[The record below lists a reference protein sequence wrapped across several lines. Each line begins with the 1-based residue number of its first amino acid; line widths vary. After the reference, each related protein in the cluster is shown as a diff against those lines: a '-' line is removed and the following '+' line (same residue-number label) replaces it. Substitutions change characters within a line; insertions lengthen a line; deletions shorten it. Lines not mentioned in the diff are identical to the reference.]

1 MNKGLIVAS
10 YLENVEEKNFMDLLE
25 EDDFKVD
32 LVRFFS
38 GGRYNMSKEE
48 MKEQGFEKLAQ
59 KFAEHMRF
67 QSAHDATALKD
78 LNYVRDKGANILGKQ
93 SFGNLIQAWD
103 NVESVGKTESAGFR
117 DTATA
122 DYAEAIIK
130 SPSTFLGMGS
140 FGLSKAAAKA
150 ATKGTQ
156 ILVRKQL
163 KDYFTKNVMIK
174 GAVTGAVTEGAIGA
188 ATAGAAGETRED
200 LSDMGAYTEGYDY
213 TTADLAKDATLSAT
227 LGAAGGSLG
236 ALLTKKKAINV
247 EELISKQQK
256 ANAENIKKANS
267 KSKETLEQASPE
279 RSEFAV
285 NRTLNM
291 EATLAA
297 RKGDKAKGVLKDP
310 LDPERVKEGEV
321 LKKSL
326 LDTSVEASLSSGLS
340 LTTLRSITAATVE
353 LADTINLK
361 PNERITSKVSSL
373 IGSGDVDV
381 AKVIPDLMEKY
392 DLTKEQFSLI
402 YLADLSE
409 AGKKLAEASKIAK
422 FTGKTPEES
431 AAGTLNASLNTL
443 SSRGLSTIDDVKA
456 AEITANVVKN
466 SAVTSGIGKPIK
478 YVYYTAQEID
488 QMRIA
493 FMTSQ
498 PATTARNVTSTALLA
513 GVEMLDEFYR
523 GMYKTV
529 TFQEGGG
536 LGNTVRNMTATLR
549 GMSID
554 SATSQVAREMLEL
567 EMPDSYARVF
577 HETMRSEMSGQSQSS
592 FAKAGRFV
600 NILNTATDTVFKEAA
615 FFGSLDRQLRTLN
628 DKDLGTNVRDFI
640 LNQGKLDKLDKSIV
654 DKALDDANRFTMQRT
669 YMGDT
674 SVFGAGARMA
684 SDVNRKLPFVMS
696 GVFGVPF
703 PRYVANHIEM
713 IADYT
718 PLLGE
723 ITHKLEK
730 VGSGKGKIKYVTG
743 DPYKSLEDRRVR
755 QATGASLIALGY
767 VLAQSKKGEIDYKS
781 LENEIKGDEDISS
794 SLGFIVAPIFIGDQ
808 WYRYNNNLGLAD
820 QGDLGM
826 LGEVGS
832 VLGGLN
838 DMGADISGLEELY
851 KSWGEGGVT
860 EELEKIAGNI
870 VSTFTYPAPIQ
881 LAKDIKGQTTYES
894 AGAPFTRDL
903 AKGTDVSSFESP
915 KGVFLSRATRFLPD
929 YAKLID
935 GTKLQYSQE
944 GSAEGYD
951 VPYYGIFNPNAIGK
965 MNPLKKTFTGL
976 TSSPPQTEIEKEINR
991 LGLKEY
997 QLYGSSRVD
1006 NPVIDYFVRARLS
1019 QNLHLKFKNFKSEP
1033 VPTRALPTQKVYD
1046 ELTDIDEK
1054 RKYFKAFIDG
1064 EIKREVNLA
1073 TDMLS
1078 NMLAKNPVKAAGY
1091 LRNVYYL
1098 KRAEYKAE
1106 AFNEAASTHTNGE
1119 YKTSQD
1125 YIADADSVANELER
1139 RQILMVRVQAMNP
1152 KGVN

>member
-1 MNKGLIVAS
+1 MTS
-10 YLENVEEKNFMDLLE
+10 YLENIEEKNFMDLVK

-38 GGRYNMSKEE
+38 GGRYNMSKRE

-103 NVESVGKTESAGFR
+103 NVESVGKTKTAGWR

-213 TTADLAKDATLSAT
+213 TTADLAKDTTLSAT

-247 EELISKQQK
+247 EELIGKQQK
-256 ANAENIKKANS
+256 TNAANAKKANA
-267 KSKETLEQASPE
+267 KSKETLENASAE
-279 RSEFAV
+279 RSNFAV
-285 NRTLNM
+285 NRTLDM

-297 RKGDKAKGVLKDP
+297 RRGDRSKGVLKDA
-310 LDPERVKEGEV
+310 LDPDKVKQGEA
-321 LKKSL
+321 LKQSL
-326 LDTSVEASLSSGLS
+326 LDTSVEASLSSGLD
-340 LTTLRSITAATVE
+340 LTTLRSITAATIE

-361 PNERITSKVSSL
+361 PNERITSKISSL
-373 IGSGDVDV
+373 IDGGDIDV
-381 AKVIPDLMEKY
+381 TKVVPDLMEKY

-409 AGKKLAEASKIAK
+409 AGKKLAEASKVSRAV
-422 FTGKTPEES
+422 GKTPEVAES
-431 AAGTLNASLNTL
+431 EVLGASLNKL
-443 SSRGLSTIDDVKA
+443 SSRGLSTIDDLKA

-466 SAVTSGIGKPIK
+466 SAFSSATGKAIK
-478 YVYYTAQEID
+478 GAYYTLQEMD

-513 GVEMLDEFYR
+513 AVEMSDEFYR
-523 GMYKTV
+523 GMYRTI
-529 TFQEGGG
+529 TRQEGAG

-549 GMSID
+549 GMSMD
-554 SATSQVAREMLEL
+554 SATAQVAREMLEL
-567 EMPDSYARVF
+567 EMPDSYARTF
-577 HETMRSEMSGQSQSS
+577 HETMRSEMSGQSQSA

-628 DKDLGTNVRDFI
+628 NKELGTNVKDFI
-640 LNQGKLDKLDKSIV
+640 INKGKLDKLDKNIV

-669 YMGDT
+669 YMGDE
-674 SVFGAGARMA
+674 SIFGAGARMA
-684 SDVNRKLPFVMS
+684 SDVNKKLPFLMS

-723 ITHKLEK
+723 IINKLEK
-730 VGSGKGKIKYVTG
+730 PNIGKGKIKHITG

-755 QATGASLIALGY
+755 QVTGGILILLGY

-781 LENEIKGDEDISS
+781 L
-794 SLGFIVAPIFIGDQ
+794 V
-808 WYRYNNNLGLAD
+808 Y
-820 QGDLGM
+820 
-826 LGEVGS
+826 
-832 VLGGLN
+832 
-838 DMGADISGLEELY
+838 
-851 KSWGEGGVT
+851 
-860 EELEKIAGNI
+860 
-870 VSTFTYPAPIQ
+870 
-881 LAKDIKGQTTYES
+881 
-894 AGAPFTRDL
+894 GAP
-903 AKGTDVSSFESP
+903 
-915 KGVFLSRATRFLPD
+915 
-929 YAKLID
+929 
-935 GTKLQYSQE
+935 
-944 GSAEGYD
+944 
-951 VPYYGIFNPNAIGK
+951 
-965 MNPLKKTFTGL
+965 
-976 TSSPPQTEIEKEINR
+976 
-991 LGLKEY
+991 
-997 QLYGSSRVD
+997 
-1006 NPVIDYFVRARLS
+1006 
-1019 QNLHLKFKNFKSEP
+1019 
-1033 VPTRALPTQKVYD
+1033 
-1046 ELTDIDEK
+1046 
-1054 RKYFKAFIDG
+1054 
-1064 EIKREVNLA
+1064 
-1073 TDMLS
+1073 
-1078 NMLAKNPVKAAGY
+1078 
-1091 LRNVYYL
+1091 
-1098 KRAEYKAE
+1098 
-1106 AFNEAASTHTNGE
+1106 
-1119 YKTSQD
+1119 
-1125 YIADADSVANELER
+1125 ADS
-1139 RQILMVRVQAMNP
+1139 
-1152 KGVN
+1152 

>member
-1 MNKGLIVAS
+1 VTS
-10 YLENVEEKNFMDLLE
+10 YLENIEEKNFMDLVK

-103 NVESVGKTESAGFR
+103 NVESVGKTETAGWR

-256 ANAENIKKANS
+256 TNAANAKKANA
-267 KSKETLEQASPE
+267 KSKETLENASAE
-279 RSEFAV
+279 RSDFAV
-285 NRTLNM
+285 NRTLDM

-297 RKGDKAKGVLKDP
+297 RKGDRSKGVLKDA
-310 LDPERVKEGEV
+310 LDPDKVKQGEA
-321 LKKSL
+321 LKRSL
-326 LDTSVEASLSSGLS
+326 LDTSVEASLSSGLD
-340 LTTLRSITAATVE
+340 LTTLRSITAATIE

-361 PNERITSKVSSL
+361 PNERITSKISSL
-373 IGSGDVDV
+373 IDGGDIDV
-381 AKVIPDLMEKY
+381 TKVIPDLMEKY

-409 AGKKLAEASKIAK
+409 AGKKLAEASQIAK
-422 FTGKTPEES
+422 LAGRATDQRIPEDS
-431 AAGTLNASLNTL
+431 ALKSLNANLSEL
-443 SSRGLSTIDDVKA
+443 SSRGLSSIDDLKA
-456 AEITANVVKN
+456 AEITANIVKN
-466 SAVTSGIGKPIK
+466 SAFSSATGKAIK
-478 YVYYTAQEID
+478 GTYYTLQEMD

-513 GVEMLDEFYR
+513 AVEMSDEFYR
-523 GMYKTV
+523 GMYRTI
-529 TFQEGGG
+529 TRQEGSG

-549 GMSID
+549 GMSMD
-554 SATSQVAREMLEL
+554 SATAQVAREMLEL
-567 EMPDSYARVF
+567 EMPDSYARTF
-577 HETMRSEMSGQSQSS
+577 HETMRSEMSGQSQSA

-600 NILNTATDTVFKEAA
+600 NILNTATDTAFKEAA

-628 DKDLGTNVRDFI
+628 NKELGTNVKDFI
-640 LNQGKLDKLDKSIV
+640 INKGKLDKLDKSIV

-669 YMGDT
+669 YMGDE
-674 SVFGAGARMA
+674 SIFGAGARMA
-684 SDVNRKLPFVMS
+684 SNVNKKVPFLMS
-696 GVFGVPF
+696 GVLGVPF

-713 IADYT
+713 IVDYT
-718 PLLGE
+718 PILGE
-723 ITHKLEK
+723 IINKLEK
-730 VGSGKGKIKYVTG
+730 PNIGKGKIKHITG

-755 QATGASLIALGY
+755 QVTGGSLILLGY
-767 VLAQSKKGEIDYKS
+767 VLAKSKKGEVDYKS

-794 SLGFIVAPIFIGDQ
+794 SLGFIIAPIFIGDQ
-808 WYRYNNNLGLAD
+808 WYRYHNNLGRMN
-820 QGDLGM
+820 QGDFGM

-832 VLGGLN
+832 VMGGLN
-838 DMGADISGLEELY
+838 DMGADISGLRELY
-851 KSWGEGGVT
+851 KSWGEDGVT

-870 VSTFTYPAPIQ
+870 VSTFTYPIPFQ

-894 AGAPFTRDL
+894 AGAPYTRDL
-903 AKGTDVSSFESP
+903 AKGTDVSSFETP
-915 KGVFLSRATRFLPD
+915 QGTFTSRATRFLPD
-929 YAKLID
+929 YAAMLD

-944 GSAEGYD
+944 GSAKGYD

-976 TSSPPQTEIEKEINR
+976 SSSPPKTEIEKEINK

-997 QLYGSSRVD
+997 QLYKSSRVD

-1019 QNLHLKFKNFKSEP
+1019 QNLHLKFENFRSKQ
-1033 VPTRALPTQKVYD
+1033 VPTRAKPTQKVYD
-1046 ELTDIDEK
+1046 EITDIDEK
-1054 RKYFKAFIDG
+1054 REYFKAFVDN

-1098 KRAEYKAE
+1098 KRAQYGAE
-1106 AFNEAASTHTNGE
+1106 KFNKAASAHTNGK
-1119 YKTSQD
+1119 YSTSQD
-1125 YIADADSVANELER
+1125 YIADAESVANELER
-1139 RQILMVRVQAMNP
+1139 RQILMVRTEAMNP
-1152 KGVN
+1152 KGIN

>member
-1 MNKGLIVAS
+1 MTS
-10 YLENVEEKNFMDLLE
+10 YLENIEEKNFMDLVK

-38 GGRYNMSKEE
+38 GGRYNMSKAE

-103 NVESVGKTESAGFR
+103 NVESVGKTETAGWR

-174 GAVTGAVTEGAIGA
+174 GAATGAVTEGAIGA
-188 ATAGAAGETRED
+188 ATAGAAGEARED

-213 TTADLAKDATLSAT
+213 TTSDLAKDAAISAT

-247 EELISKQQK
+247 EELISQQQKTNAANAKK
-256 ANAENIKKANS
+256 ANA
-267 KSKETLEQASPE
+267 KSKETLENASAE
-279 RSEFAV
+279 RSDFAV
-285 NRTLNM
+285 NRTLDM

-297 RKGDKAKGVLKDP
+297 RKGDRTKGVLKDA
-310 LDPERVKEGEV
+310 LDPDKVKQGEA
-321 LKKSL
+321 LKRSL
-326 LDTSVEASLSSGLS
+326 LDTSVESSLSSGLD
-340 LTTLRSITAATVE
+340 LTTLRSITAATIE
-353 LADTINLK
+353 LAETIDLK
-361 PNERITSKVSSL
+361 PNERITSKISSL
-373 IGSGDVDV
+373 IDGGDIDV
-381 AKVIPDLMEKY
+381 TKIVPELMEKY
-392 DLTKEQFSLI
+392 DLTNEQFSLI

-409 AGKKLAEASKIAK
+409 AGKKLAEASKVSRAV
-422 FTGKTPEES
+422 GKTPEV
-431 AAGTLNASLNTL
+431 AASDTLNASLNTL
-443 SSRGLSTIDDVKA
+443 SSRGLSTIDDLKA
-456 AEITANVVKN
+456 AEITANVIKN
-466 SAVTSGIGKPIK
+466 SAVTSGISKPVK
-478 YVYYTAQEID
+478 YAYNTLQETD

-498 PATTARNVTSTALLA
+498 PATTSRNVTSTALLA
-513 GVEMLDEFYR
+513 TVEILDEFYR

-529 TFQEGGG
+529 RRQEGGG

-549 GMSID
+549 GMSMD
-554 SATSQVAREMLEL
+554 SGTAQVAREMLEI
-567 EMPDSYARVF
+567 EMPDSYARTF
-577 HETMRSEMSGQSQSS
+577 HETMRSEMSGQSQSA

-628 DKDLGTNVRDFI
+628 NKELGTNVKDFI
-640 LNQGKLDKLDKSIV
+640 INKGKLDKLDKSIV

-669 YMGDT
+669 YMGDE
-674 SVFGAGARMA
+674 SIFGAGARMA
-684 SDVNRKLPFVMS
+684 SDVNKKLPFVMS

-723 ITHKLEK
+723 ITNKLEK
-730 VGSGKGKIKYVTG
+730 VNVGKGRIKYVTG

-755 QATGASLIALGY
+755 QVTGASLIALGY
-767 VLAQSKKGEIDYKS
+767 VLAKSKEGKVDYKS

-794 SLGFIVAPIFIGDQ
+794 SLGFIIAPIFIGDQ
-808 WYRYNNNLGLAD
+808 WYRYNNNLGLMD
-820 QGDLGM
+820 QGDFGM

-832 VLGGLN
+832 VMGGLN
-838 DMGADISGLEELY
+838 DMGADISGLRELY
-851 KSWGEGGVT
+851 KSWEEDGVT

-870 VSTFTYPAPIQ
+870 VSTFTYPIPFQ

-894 AGAPFTRDL
+894 AGAPYTRDL
-903 AKGTDVSSFESP
+903 AKGTDVSSFETP
-915 KGVFLSRATRFLPD
+915 QGTFLSRATRFLPD
-929 YAKLID
+929 YATMLD

-944 GSAEGYD
+944 GSAKGYD

-976 TSSPPQTEIEKEINR
+976 SSSPPKTEIEKEINK

-1019 QNLHLKFKNFKSEP
+1019 QNLHLKFENFRSEQ
-1033 VPTRALPTQKVYD
+1033 VPTRAKATQKVYD
-1046 ELTDIDEK
+1046 EITDIDEK
-1054 RKYFKAFIDG
+1054 REYFKAFINN

-1098 KRAEYKAE
+1098 KRAEYGAE
-1106 AFNEAASTHTNGE
+1106 KFNEAASAQTNGK
-1119 YKTSQD
+1119 YSTSQD
-1125 YIADADSVANELER
+1125 YIADAESVANELER
-1139 RQILMVRVQAMNP
+1139 RQILMFRTQAMNP
-1152 KGVN
+1152 KGIN

>member
-1 MNKGLIVAS
+1 MTS
-10 YLENVEEKNFMDLLE
+10 YLENIEEKNFMDLVK

-38 GGRYNMSKEE
+38 GGRYNMSKAE

-103 NVESVGKTESAGFR
+103 NVESVGKTETAGWR

-174 GAVTGAVTEGAIGA
+174 GAATGAVTEGAIGA
-188 ATAGAAGETRED
+188 ATAGAAGEARED

-213 TTADLAKDATLSAT
+213 TTSDLAKDAAISAT

-247 EELISKQQK
+247 EELISQQQKTNAANAKK
-256 ANAENIKKANS
+256 ANA
-267 KSKETLEQASPE
+267 KSKETLENASAE
-279 RSEFAV
+279 RSDFAV
-285 NRTLNM
+285 NRTLDM

-297 RKGDKAKGVLKDP
+297 RKGDRTKGVLKDA
-310 LDPERVKEGEV
+310 LDPDKVKQGEA
-321 LKKSL
+321 LKRSL
-326 LDTSVEASLSSGLS
+326 LDTSVESSLSSGLD
-340 LTTLRSITAATVE
+340 LTTLRSITAATIE
-353 LADTINLK
+353 LAETIDLK
-361 PNERITSKVSSL
+361 PNERITSKISSL
-373 IGSGDVDV
+373 IDGGDIDV
-381 AKVIPDLMEKY
+381 TKIVPELMEKY
-392 DLTKEQFSLI
+392 DLTNEQFSLI

-409 AGKKLAEASKIAK
+409 AGKKLAEASKVSRAV
-422 FTGKTPEES
+422 GKTPEVS
-431 AAGTLNASLNTL
+431 ASDTLNASLNTL
-443 SSRGLSTIDDVKA
+443 SSRGLSTIDDLKA
-456 AEITANVVKN
+456 AEITANVIKN
-466 SAVTSGIGKPIK
+466 SAVTSGISKPVK
-478 YVYYTAQEID
+478 YAYNTLQETD

-498 PATTARNVTSTALLA
+498 PATTSRNVTSTALLA
-513 GVEMLDEFYR
+513 TVEILDEFYR

-529 TFQEGGG
+529 RRQEGGG

-549 GMSID
+549 GMSMD
-554 SATSQVAREMLEL
+554 SGTAQVAREMLEI
-567 EMPDSYARVF
+567 EMPDSYARTF
-577 HETMRSEMSGQSQSS
+577 HETMRSEMSGQSQSA

-628 DKDLGTNVRDFI
+628 NKELGTNVKDFI
-640 LNQGKLDKLDKSIV
+640 INKGKLDKLDKSIV

-669 YMGDT
+669 YMGDE
-674 SVFGAGARMA
+674 SIFGAGARMA
-684 SDVNRKLPFVMS
+684 SDVNKKLPFVMS

-723 ITHKLEK
+723 ITNKLEK
-730 VGSGKGKIKYVTG
+730 VNVGKGRIKYVTG

-755 QATGASLIALGY
+755 QVTGASLIALGY
-767 VLAQSKKGEIDYKS
+767 VLAKSKEGKVDYKS

-794 SLGFIVAPIFIGDQ
+794 SLGFIIAPIFIGDQ
-808 WYRYNNNLGLAD
+808 WYRYNNNLGLMD
-820 QGDLGM
+820 QGDFGM

-832 VLGGLN
+832 VMGGLN
-838 DMGADISGLEELY
+838 DMGADISGLRELY
-851 KSWGEGGVT
+851 KSWEEDGVT

-870 VSTFTYPAPIQ
+870 VSTFTYPIPFQ

-894 AGAPFTRDL
+894 AGAPYTRDL
-903 AKGTDVSSFESP
+903 AKGTDVSSFETP
-915 KGVFLSRATRFLPD
+915 QGTFLSRATRFLPD
-929 YAKLID
+929 YATMLD

-944 GSAEGYD
+944 GSAKGYD

-976 TSSPPQTEIEKEINR
+976 SSSPPKTEIEKEINK

-1019 QNLHLKFKNFKSEP
+1019 QNLHLKFKNFRSEQ
-1033 VPTRALPTQKVYD
+1033 VPTRAKATQKVYD
-1046 ELTDIDEK
+1046 EITDIDEK
-1054 RKYFKAFIDG
+1054 REYFKAFINN

-1098 KRAEYKAE
+1098 KRAEYGAE
-1106 AFNEAASTHTNGE
+1106 KFNEAASAQTNGK
-1119 YKTSQD
+1119 YSTSQD
-1125 YIADADSVANELER
+1125 YIADAESVANELER
-1139 RQILMVRVQAMNP
+1139 RQILMFRTQAMNP
-1152 KGVN
+1152 KGIN

>member
-1 MNKGLIVAS
+1 MTS
-10 YLENVEEKNFMDLLE
+10 YLENIEEKNFMDLVK

-38 GGRYNMSKEE
+38 GGRYNMSKAE

-103 NVESVGKTESAGFR
+103 NVESVGKTETAGWR

-174 GAVTGAVTEGAIGA
+174 GAATGAVTEGAIGA
-188 ATAGAAGETRED
+188 ATAGAAGEARED

-213 TTADLAKDATLSAT
+213 TTSDLAKDAAISAT

-247 EELISKQQK
+247 EELISQQQKTNAANAKK
-256 ANAENIKKANS
+256 ANA
-267 KSKETLEQASPE
+267 KSKETLENASAE
-279 RSEFAV
+279 RSDFAV
-285 NRTLNM
+285 NRTLDM

-297 RKGDKAKGVLKDP
+297 RKGDRTKGVLKDA
-310 LDPERVKEGEV
+310 LDPDKVKQGEA
-321 LKKSL
+321 LKRSL
-326 LDTSVEASLSSGLS
+326 LDTSVESSLSSGLD
-340 LTTLRSITAATVE
+340 LTTLRSITAATIE
-353 LADTINLK
+353 LAETIDLK
-361 PNERITSKVSSL
+361 PNERITSKISSL
-373 IGSGDVDV
+373 IDGGDIDV
-381 AKVIPDLMEKY
+381 TKIVPELMEKY
-392 DLTKEQFSLI
+392 DLTNEQFSLI

-409 AGKKLAEASKIAK
+409 AGKKLAEASKVSRAV
-422 FTGKTPEES
+422 GKTPEVS
-431 AAGTLNASLNTL
+431 ASDTLNASLNTL
-443 SSRGLSTIDDVKA
+443 SSRGLSTIDDLKA
-456 AEITANVVKN
+456 AEITANVIKN
-466 SAVTSGIGKPIK
+466 SAVTSGISKPVK
-478 YVYYTAQEID
+478 YAYNTLQETD

-498 PATTARNVTSTALLA
+498 PATTSRNVTSTALLA
-513 GVEMLDEFYR
+513 TVEILDEFYR

-529 TFQEGGG
+529 RRQEGGG

-549 GMSID
+549 GMSMD
-554 SATSQVAREMLEL
+554 SGTAQVAREMLEI
-567 EMPDSYARVF
+567 EMPDSYARTF
-577 HETMRSEMSGQSQSS
+577 HETMRSEMSGQSQSA

-628 DKDLGTNVRDFI
+628 NKELGTNVKDFI
-640 LNQGKLDKLDKSIV
+640 INKGKLDKLDKSIV

-669 YMGDT
+669 YMGDE
-674 SVFGAGARMA
+674 SIFGAGARMA
-684 SDVNRKLPFVMS
+684 SDVNKKLPFVMS

-723 ITHKLEK
+723 ITNKLEK
-730 VGSGKGKIKYVTG
+730 VNVGKGRIKYVTG

-755 QATGASLIALGY
+755 QVTGASLIALGY
-767 VLAQSKKGEIDYKS
+767 VLAKSKEGKVDYKS

-794 SLGFIVAPIFIGDQ
+794 SLGFIIAPIFIGDQ
-808 WYRYNNNLGLAD
+808 WYRYNNNLGLMD
-820 QGDLGM
+820 QGDFGM

-832 VLGGLN
+832 VMGGLN
-838 DMGADISGLEELY
+838 DMGADISGLRELY
-851 KSWGEGGVT
+851 KSWEEDGVT

-870 VSTFTYPAPIQ
+870 VSTFTYPIPFQ

-894 AGAPFTRDL
+894 AGAPYTRDL
-903 AKGTDVSSFESP
+903 AKGTDVSSFETP
-915 KGVFLSRATRFLPD
+915 QGTFLSRATRFLPD
-929 YAKLID
+929 YATMLD

-944 GSAEGYD
+944 GSAKGYD

-976 TSSPPQTEIEKEINR
+976 SSSPPKTEIEKEINK

-1019 QNLHLKFKNFKSEP
+1019 QNLHLKFENFRSEQ
-1033 VPTRALPTQKVYD
+1033 VPTRAKATQKVYD
-1046 ELTDIDEK
+1046 EITDIDEK
-1054 RKYFKAFIDG
+1054 REYFKAFINN

-1098 KRAEYKAE
+1098 KRAEYGAE
-1106 AFNEAASTHTNGE
+1106 KFNEAASAQTNGK
-1119 YKTSQD
+1119 YSTSQD
-1125 YIADADSVANELER
+1125 YIADAESVANELER
-1139 RQILMVRVQAMNP
+1139 RQILMFRTQAMNP
-1152 KGVN
+1152 KGIN

>member
-1 MNKGLIVAS
+1 VTS
-10 YLENVEEKNFMDLLE
+10 YLENIEEKNFMDLLK

-38 GGRYNMSKEE
+38 GGRYNMSKAE

-103 NVESVGKTESAGFR
+103 NVESVGKTETAGWR

-174 GAVTGAVTEGAIGA
+174 GAATGAVTEGAIGA
-188 ATAGAAGETRED
+188 ATAGAAGEARED

-213 TTADLAKDATLSAT
+213 TTSDLAKDAAISAT

-247 EELISKQQK
+247 EELISQQQKTNAANAKK
-256 ANAENIKKANS
+256 ANA
-267 KSKETLEQASPE
+267 KSKETLENASAE
-279 RSEFAV
+279 RSDFAV
-285 NRTLNM
+285 NRTLDM

-297 RKGDKAKGVLKDP
+297 RKGDRTKGVLKDA
-310 LDPERVKEGEV
+310 LDPDKVKQGEA
-321 LKKSL
+321 LKRSL
-326 LDTSVEASLSSGLS
+326 LDTSVESSLSSGLD
-340 LTTLRSITAATVE
+340 LTTLRSITAATIE
-353 LADTINLK
+353 LAETIDLK
-361 PNERITSKVSSL
+361 PNERITSKISSL
-373 IGSGDVDV
+373 IDGGDIDV
-381 AKVIPDLMEKY
+381 TKIVPELMEKY
-392 DLTKEQFSLI
+392 DLTNEQFSLI

-409 AGKKLAEASKIAK
+409 AGKKLAEASKVSRAV
-422 FTGKTPEES
+422 GKTPEV
-431 AAGTLNASLNTL
+431 AASDTLNASLNTL
-443 SSRGLSTIDDVKA
+443 SSRGLSTIDDLKA
-456 AEITANVVKN
+456 AEITANVIKN
-466 SAVTSGIGKPIK
+466 SAVTSGISKPVK
-478 YVYYTAQEID
+478 YAYNTLQEID

-513 GVEMLDEFYR
+513 AVEMSDEFYR
-523 GMYKTV
+523 GMYRTI
-529 TFQEGGG
+529 TRQEGSG

-549 GMSID
+549 GMSMD
-554 SATSQVAREMLEL
+554 SATAQVAREMLEL
-567 EMPDSYARVF
+567 EMPDSYARTF
-577 HETMRSEMSGQSQSS
+577 HETMRSEMSGQSQSA

-628 DKDLGTNVRDFI
+628 NKELGTNVKDFI
-640 LNQGKLDKLDKSIV
+640 INKGKLDKLDKSIV

-669 YMGDT
+669 YMGDE
-674 SVFGAGARMA
+674 SIFGAGARMA
-684 SDVNRKLPFVMS
+684 SDVNKKLPFVMS

-723 ITHKLEK
+723 ITNKLEK
-730 VGSGKGKIKYVTG
+730 VNVGKGRIKYVTG

-755 QATGASLIALGY
+755 QVTGASLIALGY
-767 VLAQSKKGEIDYKS
+767 VLAKSKEGKVDYKS

-794 SLGFIVAPIFIGDQ
+794 SLGFIIAPIFIGDQ
-808 WYRYNNNLGLAD
+808 WYRYNNNLGLMD
-820 QGDLGM
+820 QGDFGM

-832 VLGGLN
+832 VMGGLN
-838 DMGADISGLEELY
+838 DMGADISGLRELY
-851 KSWGEGGVT
+851 KSWEEDGVT

-870 VSTFTYPAPIQ
+870 VSTFTYPIPFQ

-894 AGAPFTRDL
+894 AGAPYTRDL
-903 AKGTDVSSFESP
+903 AKGTDVSSFETP
-915 KGVFLSRATRFLPD
+915 QGTFLSRATRFLPD
-929 YAKLID
+929 YATMLD

-944 GSAEGYD
+944 GSAKGYD

-976 TSSPPQTEIEKEINR
+976 SSSPPKTEIEKEINK

-1019 QNLHLKFKNFKSEP
+1019 QNLHLKFKNFRSEQ
-1033 VPTRALPTQKVYD
+1033 VPTRAKATQKVYD
-1046 ELTDIDEK
+1046 EITDIDEK
-1054 RKYFKAFIDG
+1054 REYFKAFINN

-1098 KRAEYKAE
+1098 KRAEYGAE
-1106 AFNEAASTHTNGE
+1106 KFNEAASAQTNGK
-1119 YKTSQD
+1119 YSTSQD
-1125 YIADADSVANELER
+1125 YIADAESVANELER
-1139 RQILMVRVQAMNP
+1139 RQILMFRTQAMNP
-1152 KGVN
+1152 KGIN

>member
-1 MNKGLIVAS
+1 VTS
-10 YLENVEEKNFMDLLE
+10 YLENIEEKNFMDLVK

-38 GGRYNMSKEE
+38 GGRYNMSKAE

-103 NVESVGKTESAGFR
+103 NVESVGKTETAGWR

-174 GAVTGAVTEGAIGA
+174 GAATGAVTEGAIGA
-188 ATAGAAGETRED
+188 ATAGAAGEARED

-213 TTADLAKDATLSAT
+213 TTSDLAKDAAISAT

-247 EELISKQQK
+247 EELISQQQKTNAANAKK
-256 ANAENIKKANS
+256 ANA
-267 KSKETLEQASPE
+267 KSKETLENASAE
-279 RSEFAV
+279 RSDFAV
-285 NRTLNM
+285 NRTLDM

-297 RKGDKAKGVLKDP
+297 RKGDRTKGVLKDA
-310 LDPERVKEGEV
+310 LDPDKVKQGEA
-321 LKKSL
+321 LKRSL
-326 LDTSVEASLSSGLS
+326 LDTSVESSLSSGLD
-340 LTTLRSITAATVE
+340 LTTLRSITAATIE
-353 LADTINLK
+353 LAETIDLK
-361 PNERITSKVSSL
+361 PNERITSKISSL
-373 IGSGDVDV
+373 IDGGDIDV
-381 AKVIPDLMEKY
+381 TKIVPELMEKY
-392 DLTKEQFSLI
+392 DLTNEQFSLI

-409 AGKKLAEASKIAK
+409 AGKKLAEASKVSRAV
-422 FTGKTPEES
+422 GKTPEVS
-431 AAGTLNASLNTL
+431 ASDTLNASLNTL
-443 SSRGLSTIDDVKA
+443 SSRGLSTIDDLKA
-456 AEITANVVKN
+456 AEITANVIKN
-466 SAVTSGIGKPIK
+466 SAVTSGISKPVK
-478 YVYYTAQEID
+478 YAYNTLQETD

-498 PATTARNVTSTALLA
+498 PATTSRNVTSTALLA
-513 GVEMLDEFYR
+513 TVEILDEFYR

-529 TFQEGGG
+529 RRQEGGG

-549 GMSID
+549 GMSMD
-554 SATSQVAREMLEL
+554 SGTAQVAREMLEI
-567 EMPDSYARVF
+567 EMPDSYARTF
-577 HETMRSEMSGQSQSS
+577 HETMRSEMSGQSQSA

-628 DKDLGTNVRDFI
+628 NKELGTNVKDFI
-640 LNQGKLDKLDKSIV
+640 INKGKLDKLDKSIV

-669 YMGDT
+669 YMGDE
-674 SVFGAGARMA
+674 SIFGAGARMA
-684 SDVNRKLPFVMS
+684 SDVNKKLPFVMS

-723 ITHKLEK
+723 ITNKLEK
-730 VGSGKGKIKYVTG
+730 VNVGKGRIKYVTG

-755 QATGASLIALGY
+755 QVTGASLIALGY
-767 VLAQSKKGEIDYKS
+767 VLAKSKEGKVDYKS

-794 SLGFIVAPIFIGDQ
+794 SLGFIIAPIFIGDQ
-808 WYRYNNNLGLAD
+808 WYRYNNNLGLMD
-820 QGDLGM
+820 QGDFGM

-832 VLGGLN
+832 VMGGLN
-838 DMGADISGLEELY
+838 DMGADISGLRELY
-851 KSWGEGGVT
+851 KSWEEDGVT

-870 VSTFTYPAPIQ
+870 VSTFTYPIPFQ

-894 AGAPFTRDL
+894 AGAPYTRDL
-903 AKGTDVSSFESP
+903 AKGTDVSSFETP
-915 KGVFLSRATRFLPD
+915 QGTFLSRATRFLPD
-929 YAKLID
+929 YATMLD

-944 GSAEGYD
+944 GSAKGYD

-976 TSSPPQTEIEKEINR
+976 SSSPPKTEIEKEINK

-1019 QNLHLKFKNFKSEP
+1019 QNLHLKFENFRSEQ
-1033 VPTRALPTQKVYD
+1033 VPTRAKATQKVYD
-1046 ELTDIDEK
+1046 EITDIDEK
-1054 RKYFKAFIDG
+1054 REYFKAFINN

-1098 KRAEYKAE
+1098 KRAEYGAE
-1106 AFNEAASTHTNGE
+1106 KFNEAASAQTNGK
-1119 YKTSQD
+1119 YSTSQD
-1125 YIADADSVANELER
+1125 YIADAESVANELER
-1139 RQILMVRVQAMNP
+1139 RQILMFRTQAMNP
-1152 KGVN
+1152 KGIN

>member
-1 MNKGLIVAS
+1 
-10 YLENVEEKNFMDLLE
+10 MDLLK

-38 GGRYNMSKEE
+38 GGRYNMSKAE

-103 NVESVGKTESAGFR
+103 NVESVGKTETAGWR

-174 GAVTGAVTEGAIGA
+174 GAATGAVTEGAIGA
-188 ATAGAAGETRED
+188 ATAGAAGEARED

-213 TTADLAKDATLSAT
+213 TTSDLAKDAAISAT

-247 EELISKQQK
+247 EELISQQQKTNAANAKK
-256 ANAENIKKANS
+256 ANA
-267 KSKETLEQASPE
+267 KSKETLENASAE
-279 RSEFAV
+279 RSDFAV
-285 NRTLNM
+285 NRTLDM

-297 RKGDKAKGVLKDP
+297 RKGDRTKGVLKDA
-310 LDPERVKEGEV
+310 LDPDKVKQGEA
-321 LKKSL
+321 LKRSL
-326 LDTSVEASLSSGLS
+326 LDTSVESSLSSGLD
-340 LTTLRSITAATVE
+340 LTTLRSITAATIE
-353 LADTINLK
+353 LAETIDLK
-361 PNERITSKVSSL
+361 PNERITSKISSL
-373 IGSGDVDV
+373 IDGGDIDV
-381 AKVIPDLMEKY
+381 TKIVPELMEKY
-392 DLTKEQFSLI
+392 DLTNEQFSLI

-409 AGKKLAEASKIAK
+409 AGKKLAEASKVSRAV
-422 FTGKTPEES
+422 GKTPEV
-431 AAGTLNASLNTL
+431 AASDTLNASLNTL
-443 SSRGLSTIDDVKA
+443 SSRGLSTIDDLKA
-456 AEITANVVKN
+456 AEITANVIKN
-466 SAVTSGIGKPIK
+466 SAVTSGISKPVK
-478 YVYYTAQEID
+478 YAYNTLQEID

-513 GVEMLDEFYR
+513 AVEMSDEFYR
-523 GMYKTV
+523 GMYRTI
-529 TFQEGGG
+529 TRQEGSG

-549 GMSID
+549 GMSMD
-554 SATSQVAREMLEL
+554 SATAQVAREMLEL
-567 EMPDSYARVF
+567 EMPDSYARTF
-577 HETMRSEMSGQSQSS
+577 HETMRSEMSGQSQSA

-628 DKDLGTNVRDFI
+628 NKELGTNVKDFI
-640 LNQGKLDKLDKSIV
+640 INKGKLDKLDKSIV

-669 YMGDT
+669 YMGDE
-674 SVFGAGARMA
+674 SIFGAGARMA
-684 SDVNRKLPFVMS
+684 SDVNKKLPFVMS

-723 ITHKLEK
+723 ITNKLEK
-730 VGSGKGKIKYVTG
+730 VNVGKGRIKYVTG

-755 QATGASLIALGY
+755 QVTGASLIALGY
-767 VLAQSKKGEIDYKS
+767 VLAKSKEGKVDYKS

-794 SLGFIVAPIFIGDQ
+794 SLGFIIAPIFIGDQ
-808 WYRYNNNLGLAD
+808 WYRYNNNLGLMD
-820 QGDLGM
+820 QGDFGM

-832 VLGGLN
+832 VMGGLN
-838 DMGADISGLEELY
+838 DMGADISGLRELY
-851 KSWGEGGVT
+851 KSWEEDGVT

-870 VSTFTYPAPIQ
+870 VSTFTYPIPFQ

-894 AGAPFTRDL
+894 AGAPYTRDL
-903 AKGTDVSSFESP
+903 AKGTDVSSFETP
-915 KGVFLSRATRFLPD
+915 QGTFLSRATRFLPD
-929 YAKLID
+929 YATMLD

-944 GSAEGYD
+944 GSAKGYD

-976 TSSPPQTEIEKEINR
+976 SSSPPKTEIEKEINK

-1019 QNLHLKFKNFKSEP
+1019 QNLHLKFKNFRSEQ
-1033 VPTRALPTQKVYD
+1033 VPTRAKATQKVYD
-1046 ELTDIDEK
+1046 EITDIDEK
-1054 RKYFKAFIDG
+1054 REYFKAFINN

-1098 KRAEYKAE
+1098 KRAEYGAE
-1106 AFNEAASTHTNGE
+1106 KFNEAASAQTNGK
-1119 YKTSQD
+1119 YSTSQD
-1125 YIADADSVANELER
+1125 YIADAESVANELER
-1139 RQILMVRVQAMNP
+1139 RQILMFRTQAMNP
-1152 KGVN
+1152 KGIN

>member
-1 MNKGLIVAS
+1 
-10 YLENVEEKNFMDLLE
+10 MDLVK

-38 GGRYNMSKEE
+38 GGRYNMSKAE

-103 NVESVGKTESAGFR
+103 NVESVGKTETAGWR

-174 GAVTGAVTEGAIGA
+174 GAATGAVTEGAIGA
-188 ATAGAAGETRED
+188 ATAGAAGEARED

-213 TTADLAKDATLSAT
+213 TTSDLAKDAAISAT

-247 EELISKQQK
+247 EELISQQQKTNAANAKK
-256 ANAENIKKANS
+256 ANA
-267 KSKETLEQASPE
+267 KSKETLENASAE
-279 RSEFAV
+279 RSDFAV
-285 NRTLNM
+285 NRTLDM

-297 RKGDKAKGVLKDP
+297 RKGDRTKGVLKDA
-310 LDPERVKEGEV
+310 LDPDKVKQGEA
-321 LKKSL
+321 LKRSL
-326 LDTSVEASLSSGLS
+326 LDTSVESSLSSGLD
-340 LTTLRSITAATVE
+340 LTTLRSITAATIE
-353 LADTINLK
+353 LAETIDLK
-361 PNERITSKVSSL
+361 PNERITSKISSL
-373 IGSGDVDV
+373 IDGGDIDV
-381 AKVIPDLMEKY
+381 TKIVPELMEKY
-392 DLTKEQFSLI
+392 DLTNEQFSLI

-409 AGKKLAEASKIAK
+409 AGKKLAEASKVSRAV
-422 FTGKTPEES
+422 GKTPEVS
-431 AAGTLNASLNTL
+431 ASDTLNASLNTL
-443 SSRGLSTIDDVKA
+443 SSRGLSTIDDLKA
-456 AEITANVVKN
+456 AEITANVIKN
-466 SAVTSGIGKPIK
+466 SAVTSGISKPVK
-478 YVYYTAQEID
+478 YAYNTLQETD

-498 PATTARNVTSTALLA
+498 PATTSRNVTSTALLA
-513 GVEMLDEFYR
+513 TVEILDEFYR

-529 TFQEGGG
+529 RRQEGGG

-549 GMSID
+549 GMSMD
-554 SATSQVAREMLEL
+554 SGTAQVAREMLEI
-567 EMPDSYARVF
+567 EMPDSYARTF
-577 HETMRSEMSGQSQSS
+577 HETMRSEMSGQSQSA

-628 DKDLGTNVRDFI
+628 NKELGTNVKDFI
-640 LNQGKLDKLDKSIV
+640 INKGKLDKLDKSIV

-669 YMGDT
+669 YMGDE
-674 SVFGAGARMA
+674 SIFGAGARMA
-684 SDVNRKLPFVMS
+684 SDVNKKLPFVMS

-723 ITHKLEK
+723 ITNKLEK
-730 VGSGKGKIKYVTG
+730 VNVGKGRIKYVTG

-755 QATGASLIALGY
+755 QVTGASLIALGY
-767 VLAQSKKGEIDYKS
+767 VLAKSKEGKVDYKS

-794 SLGFIVAPIFIGDQ
+794 SLGFIIAPIFIGDQ
-808 WYRYNNNLGLAD
+808 WYRYNNNLGLMD
-820 QGDLGM
+820 QGDFGM

-832 VLGGLN
+832 VMGGLN
-838 DMGADISGLEELY
+838 DMGADISGLRELY
-851 KSWGEGGVT
+851 KSWEEDGVT

-870 VSTFTYPAPIQ
+870 VSTFTYPIPFQ

-894 AGAPFTRDL
+894 AGAPYTRDL
-903 AKGTDVSSFESP
+903 AKGTDVSSFETP
-915 KGVFLSRATRFLPD
+915 QGTFLSRATRFLPD
-929 YAKLID
+929 YATMLD

-944 GSAEGYD
+944 GSAKGYD

-976 TSSPPQTEIEKEINR
+976 SSSPPKTEIEKEINK

-1019 QNLHLKFKNFKSEP
+1019 QNLHLKFENFRSEQ
-1033 VPTRALPTQKVYD
+1033 VPTRAKATQKVYD
-1046 ELTDIDEK
+1046 EITDIDEK
-1054 RKYFKAFIDG
+1054 REYFKAFINN

-1098 KRAEYKAE
+1098 KRAEYGAE
-1106 AFNEAASTHTNGE
+1106 KFNEAASAQTNGK
-1119 YKTSQD
+1119 YSTSQD
-1125 YIADADSVANELER
+1125 YIADAESVANELER
-1139 RQILMVRVQAMNP
+1139 RQILMFRTQAMNP
-1152 KGVN
+1152 KGIN

>member
-1 MNKGLIVAS
+1 
-10 YLENVEEKNFMDLLE
+10 MDLLK

-38 GGRYNMSKEE
+38 GGRYNMSKAE

-103 NVESVGKTESAGFR
+103 NVESVGKTETAGWR

-174 GAVTGAVTEGAIGA
+174 GAATGAVTEGAIGA
-188 ATAGAAGETRED
+188 ATAGAAGEARED

-213 TTADLAKDATLSAT
+213 TTSDLAKDAAVSAT

-247 EELISKQQK
+247 EELISQQQKTNAANAKK
-256 ANAENIKKANS
+256 ANA
-267 KSKETLEQASPE
+267 KSKETLENASAE
-279 RSEFAV
+279 RSDFAV
-285 NRTLNM
+285 NRTLDM

-297 RKGDKAKGVLKDP
+297 RKGDRTKGVLKDA
-310 LDPERVKEGEV
+310 LDPDKVKQGEA
-321 LKKSL
+321 LKRSL
-326 LDTSVEASLSSGLS
+326 LDTSVESSLSSGLD
-340 LTTLRSITAATVE
+340 LTTLRSITAATIE
-353 LADTINLK
+353 LAETIDLK
-361 PNERITSKVSSL
+361 PNERITSKISSL
-373 IGSGDVDV
+373 IDGGDIDV
-381 AKVIPDLMEKY
+381 TKIVPELMEKY
-392 DLTKEQFSLI
+392 DLTTEQFSLI

-409 AGKKLAEASKIAK
+409 AGKKLAEASKVSRAV
-422 FTGKTPEES
+422 GKTPEV
-431 AAGTLNASLNTL
+431 AASETLNASLNTL
-443 SSRGLSTIDDVKA
+443 SSRGLSTIDDLKA
-456 AEITANVVKN
+456 AEITANVIKN
-466 SAVTSGIGKPIK
+466 SAVTSGISKPVK
-478 YVYYTAQEID
+478 YAYNTLQEID

-498 PATTARNVTSTALLA
+498 PATTARNVTSTAFLA
-513 GVEMLDEFYR
+513 AVEMSDEFYR
-523 GMYKTV
+523 GMYRTI
-529 TFQEGGG
+529 TRQEGSG

-549 GMSID
+549 GMSMD
-554 SATSQVAREMLEL
+554 SGTAQVAREMLEI
-567 EMPDSYARVF
+567 EMPDSYARTF
-577 HETMRSEMSGQSQSS
+577 HETMRSEMSGQSQSA

-628 DKDLGTNVRDFI
+628 NKELGTNVKDFI
-640 LNQGKLDKLDKSIV
+640 INKGKLDKLDKSII

-669 YMGDT
+669 YMGDE
-674 SVFGAGARMA
+674 SIFGAGARMA
-684 SDVNRKLPFVMS
+684 SDVNKKLPFVMS

-723 ITHKLEK
+723 ITNKLEK
-730 VGSGKGKIKYVTG
+730 VNVGKGRIKYVTG

-755 QATGASLIALGY
+755 QVTGASLIALGY
-767 VLAQSKKGEIDYKS
+767 VLAKSKEGKVDYKS

-794 SLGFIVAPIFIGDQ
+794 SLGFIIAPIFIGDQ
-808 WYRYNNNLGLAD
+808 WYRYNNNLGLMD
-820 QGDLGM
+820 QGDFGM

-832 VLGGLN
+832 VMGGLN
-838 DMGADISGLEELY
+838 DMGADISGLKELY
-851 KSWGEGGVT
+851 KSWEEDGVT

-870 VSTFTYPAPIQ
+870 VSTFTYPIPFQ
-881 LAKDIKGQTTYES
+881 LAKDIKGQITYES
-894 AGAPFTRDL
+894 AGAPYTRDL
-903 AKGTDVSSFESP
+903 AKGTDVSFLEAP
-915 KGVFLSRATRFLPD
+915 QGTFLSRATRFLPD
-929 YAKLID
+929 YATMLD

-944 GSAEGYD
+944 GSAKGYD

-976 TSSPPQTEIEKEINR
+976 SSSPPKTGIEKEINK

-1019 QNLHLKFKNFKSEP
+1019 QNLHLKFENFRSEQ
-1033 VPTRALPTQKVYD
+1033 VPTRAKATQKVYD
-1046 ELTDIDEK
+1046 EITDINEK
-1054 RKYFKAFIDG
+1054 REYFKAFIDN

-1098 KRAEYKAE
+1098 KRAEYGAE
-1106 AFNEAASTHTNGE
+1106 KFNEAASAQTNGK
-1119 YKTSQD
+1119 YSTSQD
-1125 YIADADSVANELER
+1125 YIADAESVANELER
-1139 RQILMVRVQAMNP
+1139 RQILMFRTQAMNP
-1152 KGVN
+1152 KGIN

>member
-1 MNKGLIVAS
+1 VTS
-10 YLENVEEKNFMDLLE
+10 YLENIEEKNFMDLVK

-38 GGRYNMSKEE
+38 GGRYNMSKAE

-103 NVESVGKTESAGFR
+103 NVESVGKTETAGWR

-174 GAVTGAVTEGAIGA
+174 GAATGAVTEGAIGA
-188 ATAGAAGETRED
+188 ATAGAAGEARED

-213 TTADLAKDATLSAT
+213 TTSDLAKDAAISAT

-247 EELISKQQK
+247 EELISQQQKTNAANAKK
-256 ANAENIKKANS
+256 ANA
-267 KSKETLEQASPE
+267 KSKETLENASAE
-279 RSEFAV
+279 RSDFAV
-285 NRTLNM
+285 NRTLDM

-297 RKGDKAKGVLKDP
+297 RKGDRTKGVLKDA
-310 LDPERVKEGEV
+310 LDPDKVKQGEA
-321 LKKSL
+321 LKRSL
-326 LDTSVEASLSSGLS
+326 LDTSVESSLSSGLD
-340 LTTLRSITAATVE
+340 LTTLRSITAATIE
-353 LADTINLK
+353 LAETIDLK
-361 PNERITSKVSSL
+361 PNERITSKISSL
-373 IGSGDVDV
+373 IDGGDIDV
-381 AKVIPDLMEKY
+381 TKIVPELMEKY
-392 DLTKEQFSLI
+392 DLTNEQFSLI

-409 AGKKLAEASKIAK
+409 AGKKLAEASKVSRAV
-422 FTGKTPEES
+422 GKTPEV
-431 AAGTLNASLNTL
+431 AASDTLNASLNTL
-443 SSRGLSTIDDVKA
+443 SSRGLSTIDDLKA
-456 AEITANVVKN
+456 AEITANVIKN
-466 SAVTSGIGKPIK
+466 SAVTSGISKPVK
-478 YVYYTAQEID
+478 YAYNTLQETD

-498 PATTARNVTSTALLA
+498 PATTSRNVTSTALLA
-513 GVEMLDEFYR
+513 TVEILDEFYR

-529 TFQEGGG
+529 RRQEGGG

-549 GMSID
+549 GMSMD
-554 SATSQVAREMLEL
+554 SGTAQVAREMLEI
-567 EMPDSYARVF
+567 EMPDSYARTF
-577 HETMRSEMSGQSQSS
+577 HETMRSEMSGQSQSA

-628 DKDLGTNVRDFI
+628 NKELGTNVKDFI
-640 LNQGKLDKLDKSIV
+640 INKGKLDKLDKSIV

-669 YMGDT
+669 YMGDE
-674 SVFGAGARMA
+674 SIFGAGARMA
-684 SDVNRKLPFVMS
+684 SDVNKKLPFVMS

-723 ITHKLEK
+723 ITNKLEK
-730 VGSGKGKIKYVTG
+730 VNVGKGRIKYVTG

-755 QATGASLIALGY
+755 QVTGASLIALGY
-767 VLAQSKKGEIDYKS
+767 VLAKSKEGKVDYKS

-794 SLGFIVAPIFIGDQ
+794 SLGFIIAPIFIGDQ
-808 WYRYNNNLGLAD
+808 WYRYNNNLGLMD
-820 QGDLGM
+820 QGDFGM

-832 VLGGLN
+832 VMGGLN
-838 DMGADISGLEELY
+838 DMGADISGLRELY
-851 KSWGEGGVT
+851 KSWEEDGVT

-870 VSTFTYPAPIQ
+870 VSTFTYPIPFQ

-894 AGAPFTRDL
+894 AGAPYTRDL
-903 AKGTDVSSFESP
+903 AKGTDVSSFETP
-915 KGVFLSRATRFLPD
+915 QGTFLSRATRFLPD
-929 YAKLID
+929 YATMLD

-944 GSAEGYD
+944 GSAKGYD

-976 TSSPPQTEIEKEINR
+976 SSSPPKTEIEKEINK

-1019 QNLHLKFKNFKSEP
+1019 QNLHLKFENFRSEQ
-1033 VPTRALPTQKVYD
+1033 VPTRAKATQKVYD
-1046 ELTDIDEK
+1046 EITDIDEK
-1054 RKYFKAFIDG
+1054 REYFKAFINN

-1098 KRAEYKAE
+1098 KRAEYGAE
-1106 AFNEAASTHTNGE
+1106 KFNEAASAQTNGK
-1119 YKTSQD
+1119 YSTSQD
-1125 YIADADSVANELER
+1125 YIADAESVANELER
-1139 RQILMVRVQAMNP
+1139 RQILMFRTQAMNP
-1152 KGVN
+1152 KGIN

>member
-1 MNKGLIVAS
+1 VTS
-10 YLENVEEKNFMDLLE
+10 YLENIEEKNFMDLVK

-38 GGRYNMSKEE
+38 GGRYNMSKAE

-103 NVESVGKTESAGFR
+103 NVESVGKTETAGWR

-174 GAVTGAVTEGAIGA
+174 GAATGAVTEGAIGA
-188 ATAGAAGETRED
+188 ATAGAAGEARED

-213 TTADLAKDATLSAT
+213 TTSDLAKDAAISAT

-247 EELISKQQK
+247 EELISQQQKTNAANAKK
-256 ANAENIKKANS
+256 ANA
-267 KSKETLEQASPE
+267 KSKETLENASAE
-279 RSEFAV
+279 RSDFAV
-285 NRTLNM
+285 NRTLDM

-297 RKGDKAKGVLKDP
+297 RKGDRTKGVLKDA
-310 LDPERVKEGEV
+310 LDPDKVKQGEA
-321 LKKSL
+321 LKRSL
-326 LDTSVEASLSSGLS
+326 LDTSVESSLSSGLD
-340 LTTLRSITAATVE
+340 LTTLRSITAATIE
-353 LADTINLK
+353 LAETIDLK
-361 PNERITSKVSSL
+361 PNERITSKISSL
-373 IGSGDVDV
+373 IDGGDIDV
-381 AKVIPDLMEKY
+381 TKIVPELMEKY
-392 DLTKEQFSLI
+392 DLTNEQFSLI

-409 AGKKLAEASKIAK
+409 AGKKLAEASKVSRAV
-422 FTGKTPEES
+422 GKTPEVS
-431 AAGTLNASLNTL
+431 ASDTLNASLNTL
-443 SSRGLSTIDDVKA
+443 SSRGLSTIDDLKA
-456 AEITANVVKN
+456 AEITANVIKN
-466 SAVTSGIGKPIK
+466 SAVTSGISKPVK
-478 YVYYTAQEID
+478 YAYNTLQETD

-498 PATTARNVTSTALLA
+498 PATTSRNVTSTALLA
-513 GVEMLDEFYR
+513 TVEILDEFYR

-529 TFQEGGG
+529 RRQEGGG

-549 GMSID
+549 GMSMD
-554 SATSQVAREMLEL
+554 SGTAQVAREMLEI
-567 EMPDSYARVF
+567 EMPDSYARTF
-577 HETMRSEMSGQSQSS
+577 HETMRSEMSGQSQSA

-628 DKDLGTNVRDFI
+628 NKELGTNVKDFI
-640 LNQGKLDKLDKSIV
+640 INKGKLDKLDKSIV

-669 YMGDT
+669 YMGDE
-674 SVFGAGARMA
+674 SIFGAGARMA
-684 SDVNRKLPFVMS
+684 SDVNKKLPFVMS

-723 ITHKLEK
+723 ITNKLEK
-730 VGSGKGKIKYVTG
+730 VNVGKGRIKYVTG

-755 QATGASLIALGY
+755 QVTGASLIALGY
-767 VLAQSKKGEIDYKS
+767 VLAKSKEGKVDYKS

-794 SLGFIVAPIFIGDQ
+794 SLGFIIAPIFIGDQ
-808 WYRYNNNLGLAD
+808 WYRYNNNLGLMD
-820 QGDLGM
+820 QGDFGM

-832 VLGGLN
+832 VMGGLN
-838 DMGADISGLEELY
+838 DMGADISGLRELY
-851 KSWGEGGVT
+851 KSWEEDGVT

-870 VSTFTYPAPIQ
+870 VSTFTYPIPFQ

-894 AGAPFTRDL
+894 AGAPYTRDL
-903 AKGTDVSSFESP
+903 AKGTDVSSFETP
-915 KGVFLSRATRFLPD
+915 QGTFLSRATRFLPD
-929 YAKLID
+929 YATMLD

-944 GSAEGYD
+944 GSAKGYD
-951 VPYYGIFNPNAIGK
+951 VPYYGIFNPNAISK

-976 TSSPPQTEIEKEINR
+976 SSSPPKTEIEKEINK

-1019 QNLHLKFKNFKSEP
+1019 QNLHLKFENFRSEQ
-1033 VPTRALPTQKVYD
+1033 VPTRAKATQKVYD
-1046 ELTDIDEK
+1046 EITDIDEK
-1054 RKYFKAFIDG
+1054 REYFKAFINN

-1098 KRAEYKAE
+1098 KRAEYGAE
-1106 AFNEAASTHTNGE
+1106 KFNEAASAQTNGK
-1119 YKTSQD
+1119 YSTSQD
-1125 YIADADSVANELER
+1125 YIADAESVANELER
-1139 RQILMVRVQAMNP
+1139 RQILMFRTQAMNP
-1152 KGVN
+1152 KGIN